1 VIVASIGT
9 SDPWNAAGLGLDV
22 LALAE
27 CGVRPVTV
35 VAGVTAQDR
44 NGIAARHAVPPSVVA
59 AQLHALRDAEIA
71 AYRIGALLDVAS
83 LDVVGAH
90 IAAARAPA
98 VYDPVL
104 SASGGGDFADPAFER
119 AMLERF
125 VPHVRLLTPNLD
137 EAARL
142 TGMPAIES
150 VDAME
155 AAGRAL
161 CVAGAHAVLVK
172 GGHLVGA
179 AVVATSRD
187 VARDGLSARVC
198 GRRSPRAWR
207 PARRGRR
214 IRSRLRARKIRD
226 RASRGRDEPRI
237 LRAASKGPGPGRSHS
252 YGRDQRRRI
261 TRKRTA
267 RTGRATRHVGH
278 AAHGAPA
285 PR

>member
-27 CGVRPVTV
+27 STGSYT
-35 VAGVTAQDR
+35 AG
-44 NGIAARHAVPPSVVA
+44 
-59 AQLHALRDAEIA
+59 
-71 AYRIGALLDVAS
+71 
-83 LDVVGAH
+83 
-90 IAAARAPA
+90 ARAA

-179 AVVATSRD
+179 AVDVLVVGDATTVFESSRLPGTLRGTGCLLACAVAARLARGD
-187 VARDGLSARVC
+187 PLEEAVAF
-198 GRRSPRAWR
+198 GRAFVREKFAT
-207 PARRGRR
+207 ARRAGGMN
-214 IRSRLRARKIRD
+214 LA
-226 RASRGRDEPRI
+226 
-237 LRAASKGPGPGRSHS
+237 
-252 YGRDQRRRI
+252 Y
-261 TRKRTA
+261 
-267 RTGRATRHVGH
+267 
-278 AAHGAPA
+278 
-285 PR
+285 

>member
-9 SDPWNAAGLGLDV
+9 TDPWNAAGLGLDV

-27 CGVRPVTV
+27 CGVHPVTV

-44 NGIAARHAVPPSVVA
+44 NGIAARHAVPPDVVV

-71 AYRIGALLDVAS
+71 AYRIGALLDVAT

-90 IAAARAPA
+90 VAAAGVPA

-104 SASGGGDFADPAFER
+104 SASGGGDFAGPAFAR
-119 AMLERF
+119 AMLERL

-142 TGMPAIES
+142 TGMPAIEN

-161 CVAGAHAVLVK
+161 CALGTHAVLVK
-172 GGHLVGA
+172 GGHLAGA
-179 AVVATSRD
+179 AVDVLVVGDATT
-187 VARDGLSARVC
+187 VFE
-198 GRRSPRAWR
+198 SPRLPGSLRGTGCLLACAVAAR
-207 PARRGRR
+207 LAHGDSLAEAVAFGRAFVREKFATARR
-214 IRSRLRARKIRD
+214 
-226 RASRGRDEPRI
+226 
-237 LRAASKGPGPGRSHS
+237 
-252 YGRDQRRRI
+252 
-261 TRKRTA
+261 
-267 RTGRATRHVGH
+267 VGGMNL
-278 AAHGAPA
+278 AY
-285 PR
+285 